1 MQIALEKDLRLSIQ
15 MLAAQSDRSM
25 KDWILDNILTIHR
38 NVGIETYLSQ
48 TYGSALV
55 LAPPTNVKRFNILI
69 DDPVLDLA
77 IEDIANQLQ
86 RTKPQIVYTLIT
98 NIVSDKNEQNS
109 VTSPQPSQ
117 SLIA

>member
-69 DDPVLDLA
+69 DDPALDAA
-77 IEDIANQLQ
+77 IEEIANHLQ
-86 RTKPQIVYTLIT
+86 RTKPQIVYTLII
-98 NIVSDKNEQNS
+98 NIVNDKNEQIS
-109 VTSPQPSQ
+109 ATSPKPSR
-117 SLIA
+117 SFIA

>member
-1 MQIALEKDLRLSIQ
+1 MQVALEKDLRLSIQ
-15 MLAAQSDRSM
+15 MMAAQSDRSM

-69 DDPVLDLA
+69 DDPALDVA
-77 IEDIANQLQ
+77 IEGIANQLQ

-98 NIVSDKNEQNS
+98 TIVRDKNDQIS
-109 VTSPQPSQ
+109 VTSPKPSQ
-117 SLIA
+117 SLLG